1 MGLLNAVQPKLVRT
15 WMKRYAARGSPAK
28 YDKVGESKVGPASA
42 KNVLVFEPSTSA
54 GSAYLAPLAK

>member
-1 MGLLNAVQPKLVRT
+1 
-15 WMKRYAARGSPAK
+15 MKRYAARGSPAK